1 MVVFHSYVN
10 VYQRVNGVPQ
20 NGGPKHMAQ
29 FSSSKKSFLSRDEAS
44 ETIQKMLDEKG
55 FTVRMDG
62 HVMTLPAGAR
72 VLALEARFQ
81 ERIAETSGPRKSM
94 ILGVP
99 PFVETSI

>member
-81 ERIAETSGPRKSM
+81 ELPGSRSH
-94 ILGVP
+94 LGRSELQKPVDRGNR
-99 PFVETSI
+99 